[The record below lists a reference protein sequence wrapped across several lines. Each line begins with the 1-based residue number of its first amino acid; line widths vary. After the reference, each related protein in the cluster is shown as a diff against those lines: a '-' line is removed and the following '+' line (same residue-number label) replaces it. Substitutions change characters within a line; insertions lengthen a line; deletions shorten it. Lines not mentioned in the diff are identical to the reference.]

1 MLKFKRV
8 LTLILGFL
16 LFFKRVWCNGSIP
29 VSKTVDGSSNL
40 STRAEKRK
48 NMKKYIIE
56 SIQELNDKV
65 TWPTWAQLQSS
76 TILVA
81 ISSVIIAAI
90 ISLMDL
96 GFDTILGE
104 FYSIF

>member
-1 MLKFKRV
+1 
-8 LTLILGFL
+8 
-16 LFFKRVWCNGSIP
+16 
-29 VSKTVDGSSNL
+29 
-40 STRAEKRK
+40 
-48 NMKKYIIE
+48 MKKYIIE
-56 SIQELNDKV
+56 SIEELKNKV

-81 ISSVIIAAI
+81 ISSVIIALI
-90 ISLMDL
+90 ISLMDM

>member
-1 MLKFKRV
+1 
-8 LTLILGFL
+8 
-16 LFFKRVWCNGSIP
+16 
-29 VSKTVDGSSNL
+29 
-40 STRAEKRK
+40 
-48 NMKKYIIE
+48 MKKYIIE
-56 SIQELNDKV
+56 SIQELKNKV

-81 ISSVIIAAI
+81 ISSVIIALI
-90 ISLMDL
+90 ISLMDM

>member
-1 MLKFKRV
+1 
-8 LTLILGFL
+8 
-16 LFFKRVWCNGSIP
+16 
-29 VSKTVDGSSNL
+29 
-40 STRAEKRK
+40 
-48 NMKKYIIE
+48 MKKYITE
-56 SIQELNDKV
+56 SIQELTNKV
-65 TWPTWAQLQSS
+65 SWPSWAQLQSS

-81 ISSVIIAAI
+81 VSSVIIALI

>member
-1 MLKFKRV
+1 
-8 LTLILGFL
+8 
-16 LFFKRVWCNGSIP
+16 
-29 VSKTVDGSSNL
+29 
-40 STRAEKRK
+40 
-48 NMKKYIIE
+48 MKKYIIE
-56 SIQELNDKV
+56 SIQELKDKV

-81 ISSVIIAAI
+81 ISSVIIALI

>member
-1 MLKFKRV
+1 
-8 LTLILGFL
+8 
-16 LFFKRVWCNGSIP
+16 
-29 VSKTVDGSSNL
+29 
-40 STRAEKRK
+40 
-48 NMKKYIIE
+48 MKEYIIE
-56 SIQELNDKV
+56 SIQELKNKV

-81 ISSVIIAAI
+81 ISSVIIALI

>member
-1 MLKFKRV
+1 
-8 LTLILGFL
+8 
-16 LFFKRVWCNGSIP
+16 
-29 VSKTVDGSSNL
+29 
-40 STRAEKRK
+40 
-48 NMKKYIIE
+48 MKKYIIE
-56 SIQELNDKV
+56 SIQELKDKV

-81 ISSVIIAAI
+81 ISSVIIALI

-104 FYSIF
+104 FYTIF